1 MKKRMIGIFGLMT
14 GLSLIIG
21 GGILLKA
28 ENTGDYGQAAAMA
41 NNTEDAGMILIEE
54 EEVPLAAT
62 IPSGEDEQPLATA
75 VPAEDGR
82 ASEEE
87 ASEEEVSEEEL
98 PETDLVQETTAPKIN
113 RQPESMAETEEPQ
126 EESGVLPCLTDGNH
140 HGVWTDCGDYKVMK
154 CTDCGQEIS
163 ERANRLADGV
173 YGYYRDDAAMLL
185 FAGVNRGR
193 SGFELSGTL
202 HEIAKERALDCAD
215 DFSHDDMRTFGECIA
230 KGQADAEEA
239 IASWNASEY
248 HRDLLLSPMYTEGG
262 SSCLWYDSGNGN
274 MKSIWVMVLN

>member
-1 MKKRMIGIFGLMT
+1 MKKRIIGIFGLMT

-28 ENTGDYGQAAAMA
+28 ENTDDYGQAVAMA

-62 IPSGEDEQPLATA
+62 IPSGEDELPLATA
-75 VPAEDGR
+75 VPAEEG
-82 ASEEE
+82 E
-87 ASEEEVSEEEL
+87 ASDEEVSEEEL
-98 PETDLVQETTAPKIN
+98 PENDLVQETTAPKIN
-113 RQPESMAETEEPQ
+113 RQPESVAETEEPQ
-126 EESGVLPCLTDGNH
+126 EKSGVLPCLTDGNH
-140 HGVWTDCGDYKVMK
+140 HGVWTDCDDYKVMK
-154 CTDCGQEIS
+154 CADCGQEIS

-173 YGYYRDDAAMLL
+173 YGYYHDDAAMLL

-202 HEIAKERALDCAD
+202 HEIAKDRALDCVG
-215 DFSHDDMRTFGECIA
+215 DFSHDDMLTFGECIA

-248 HRDLLLSPMYTEGG
+248 HRDLLFSPMYTEGG

>member
-1 MKKRMIGIFGLMT
+1 MKKRIIGIFGLMT

-28 ENTGDYGQAAAMA
+28 ENTDDYGQAVAMA

-54 EEVPLAAT
+54 EEVPLTAT
-62 IPSGEDEQPLATA
+62 IPSGEDEMPLATA
-75 VPAEDGR
+75 VPAEEG
-82 ASEEE
+82 E
-87 ASEEEVSEEEL
+87 ASDEEVSEEEL
-98 PETDLVQETTAPKIN
+98 PENDLVQETTAPKIN
-113 RQPESMAETEEPQ
+113 RQPESVAETEEPQ

-154 CTDCGQEIS
+154 CADCGQEIS

-202 HEIAKERALDCAD
+202 HEIAKDRALDCVG
-215 DFSHDDMRTFGECIA
+215 DFSHDDMLTFGECIA

-248 HRDLLLSPMYTEGG
+248 HRDLLFSSMYTEGG